1 MGAKGVKQ
9 LRREP
14 RDNTQADRCFEFET
28 RCRGVLKGFVWASG
42 VDKAKAKLQRG
53 EYQIQLVTPNH
64 IVIAKDLVL
73 QRREDLEPVPEW
85 KLKQRA
91 RELAKE
97 LGGEE

>member
-14 RDNTQADRCFEFET
+14 RDETRAERCFEFET

-42 VDKAKAKLQRG
+42 VDKAKQKLNRG
-53 EYQIQLVTPNH
+53 EYQVTLVTPNH
-64 IVIAKDLVL
+64 IVIGDDLVL

-85 KLKQRA
+85 KLKERA
-91 RELAKE
+91 RELRKE
-97 LGGEE
+97 LGEEE